1 MDCRPSRTI
10 DPDLWLETCPEV
22 SRPLCETVR
31 EWILTWEPDLSESI
45 KWNMLCYI
53 GQKAVCALGGFKKW
67 AGLTFFRA
75 AELPDARV
83 LCNQGTEN
91 TTVMTIRFSALEEID
106 RWALK
111 RLLRAAV
118 HLDET
123 VPPPRVVRSAP
134 RPMPEMP
141 PVLKKALQKN
151 SAARKFFESLAPTYQ
166 REYLIWVGMA
176 KREETQQKRL
186 TETIAAL
193 AGGRK
198 WVNRKG

>member
-1 MDCRPSRTI
+1 MDVRPSRTNN
-10 DPDLWLETCPEV
+10 PDVWLETCPEI

-45 KWNMLCYI
+45 KWNMLCYS
-53 GQKAVCALGGFKKW
+53 GQKLVCAVGGFKKW
-67 AGLTFFRA
+67 AGVTFFRG
-75 AELPDARV
+75 AELPDAAV

-91 TTVMTIRFSALEEID
+91 TAVMTIRFASLEEID

-123 VPPPRVVRSAP
+123 VPPLRPAREP
-134 RPMPEMP
+134 RPLPEMP
-141 PVLKKALQKN
+141 AILKKALQKN
-151 SAARKFFESLAPTYQ
+151 GAARKFFESLKPTYQ

-186 TETIAAL
+186 EETIAAL
-193 AGGRK
+193 AGCRK
-198 WVNRKG
+198 WAQRRG